1 MKRTLLTIAGIG
13 LLSAFLAYP
22 AFSHN
27 PGRYMMGQQMESG
40 QRLGAGQ
47 HHGRGNYEPLSAE
60 KQRKIDKLHEGF
72 TADTKE
78 LRLKLHQKRAELQAV
93 LANPTPNKAEA
104 VKIQKELNTLRNSMM
119 GKRLEFRLEAQK
131 IAPET
136 MLAGNDFCAGPGS
149 RAGQGGRHHKMMN
162 W

>member
-27 PGRYMMGQQMESG
+27 PGRHMGQQMELG

-47 HHGRGNYEPLSAE
+47 HYGRGHYQSLSTE
-60 KQRKIDKLHEGF
+60 QQQRIDKLHESF
-72 TADTKE
+72 TTDTKE

-104 VKIQKELNTLRNSMM
+104 MKIQEELNTLRNSMM

-131 IAPET
+131 IAPEAT
-136 MLAGNDFCAGPGS
+136 LAGNAFCAGPGS
-149 RAGQGGRHHKMMN
+149 RAGQGGRHQQMMN